1 MRYGLRLRRRR
12 NLLRYNVCETALIFL
27 FWALLGTETQNS
39 EKFINVS
46 YVTVIQLRTG
56 CNYVTYNCIDSWI
69 QTAMVSPFRAE
80 GKGSPAT
87 TGIIYWFSA

>member
-1 MRYGLRLRRRR
+1 MPYGLRLRRR
-12 NLLRYNVCETALIFL
+12 LRYNVCETALIFL

-39 EKFINVS
+39 KKFINVN

-56 CNYVTYNCIDSWI
+56 CNVTYICIDSWV

-80 GKGSPAT
+80 GKGSQAT
-87 TGIIYWFSA
+87 TGIIYWFST